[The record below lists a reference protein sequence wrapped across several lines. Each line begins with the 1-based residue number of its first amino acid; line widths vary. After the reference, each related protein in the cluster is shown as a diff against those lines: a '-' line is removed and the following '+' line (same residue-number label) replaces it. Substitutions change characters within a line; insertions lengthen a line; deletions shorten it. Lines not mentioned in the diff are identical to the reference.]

1 MVCSRCLISIYG
13 GNEGRRKR
21 KGVWKMSVGEQDVC
35 IQGRTFP
42 SVYCLKSLKNC
53 SKFQSV
59 CLRKHQYIRRVIF
72 FSPKGK
78 KAIKSQCVLLD
89 YLADLD

>member
-1 MVCSRCLISIYG
+1 MVG
-13 GNEGRRKR
+13 MKEGEKER
-21 KGVWKMSVGEQDVC
+21 KGGKCQWGEQDTC
-35 IQGRTFP
+35 IQRRTFP
-42 SVYCLKSLKNC
+42 LVFCLKSLKNC

-59 CLRKHQYIRRVIF
+59 CLRKHQFIRRVIF

-78 KAIKSQCVLLD
+78 KVIKSQCVLLD